1 MLSSRQQQ
9 QETRHFSPQTT
20 VAMVMMYTSVSQ
32 QWKGCFQQMKY
43 VGTLAF
49 RATNDRAVCLPII
62 IRLGGPPIEYL
73 SADPFT

>member
-1 MLSSRQQQ
+1 M
-9 QETRHFSPQTT
+9 
-20 VAMVMMYTSVSQ
+20 AMMYTSVSQ

-49 RATNDRAVCLPII
+49 CGQNDRAVCLPII
-62 IRLGGPPIEYL
+62 IRLGVPPIEFM